1 MCTCNQLSICRD
13 CARFHNKHVYLD
25 ANQLEN
31 FWKDEEAEDLSPVSY
46 INDLISKIERKQQ
59 NLLDSLSDN
68 VYILKNPLNP
78 PYTCNIFIDPSLE
91 HLNQQVFIANEDNF
105 ICEFD
110 LSSNTM
116 INRDIQ
122 VEPNLKRPFW
132 IFKWKDFFIVL
143 GGTLGGTINS
153 KNIYQISID
162 TKTTTVIAQMKMQI
176 TLFYPVIHD
185 DVLYI
190 VGGRF
195 KKNMR
200 ESTVLDTI
208 TAYPLNQPE
217 NHFEIKMIRPRYG
230 VTACMHRGEL
240 HVFSFDAQN
249 SCEIINL
256 ETKETR
262 EIYTESRITYGS
274 GVVSYDENMILL
286 NQNEIIIIDEKYSA
300 NSIESLAE
308 LNETLAGDY
317 WNQVQPPVLFDGK
330 FYTFGIKG
338 FIIFDIQSREVVYR
352 DYSFPFNS

>member
-1 MCTCNQLSICRD
+1 
-13 CARFHNKHVYLD
+13 
-25 ANQLEN
+25 
-31 FWKDEEAEDLSPVSY
+31 
-46 INDLISKIERKQQ
+46 
-59 NLLDSLSDN
+59 
-68 VYILKNPLNP
+68 
-78 PYTCNIFIDPSLE
+78 
-91 HLNQQVFIANEDNF
+91 
-105 ICEFD
+105 
-110 LSSNTM
+110 
-116 INRDIQ
+116 
-122 VEPNLKRPFW
+122 
-132 IFKWKDFFIVL
+132 
-143 GGTLGGTINS
+143 
-153 KNIYQISID
+153 
-162 TKTTTVIAQMKMQI
+162 
-176 TLFYPVIHD
+176 
-185 DVLYI
+185 
-190 VGGRF
+190 
-195 KKNMR
+195 
-200 ESTVLDTI
+200 
-208 TAYPLNQPE
+208 
-217 NHFEIKMIRPRYG
+217 
-230 VTACMHRGEL
+230 MHRGEL